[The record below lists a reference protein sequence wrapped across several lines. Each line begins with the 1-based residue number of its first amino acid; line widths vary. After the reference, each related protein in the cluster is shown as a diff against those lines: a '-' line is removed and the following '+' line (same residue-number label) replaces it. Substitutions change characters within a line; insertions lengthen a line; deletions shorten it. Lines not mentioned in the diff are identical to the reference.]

1 MGAGLS
7 REESECGDWGGGGA
21 RDTDTA
27 KAQMWK
33 MESLVHELSIRG
45 AEITKNQGQ
54 VSQGKTETE
63 SQRVIR
69 NIGES

>member
-7 REESECGDWGGGGA
+7 REESEAGDWGGGEA

-33 MESLVHELSIRG
+33 RESCPSGLRPQGIKDRLVKGRQ
-45 AEITKNQGQ
+45 K
-54 VSQGKTETE
+54 
-63 SQRVIR
+63 
-69 NIGES
+69 